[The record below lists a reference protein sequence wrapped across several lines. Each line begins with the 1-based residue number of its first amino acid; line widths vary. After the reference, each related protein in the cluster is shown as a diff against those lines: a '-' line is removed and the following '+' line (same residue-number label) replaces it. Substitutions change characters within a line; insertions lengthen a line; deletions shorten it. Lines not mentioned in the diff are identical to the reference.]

1 RRGVAMIY
9 QELAVCPDLSVEAN
23 VLLGLETSRRGFLR
37 RDLDRDRV
45 RAALAV
51 LGHPEIRPEDPIAT
65 LGPAGRQV
73 VEIARALLTDVKLL
87 VLDEPTSALGRDDAA
102 RLFDLVKRLKARG
115 VTVVYISHFL
125 EEIEAVAD
133 RFTVLRD
140 GQAVGGG
147 NVGQVTRGK
156 IIEMM
161 VGRAVE
167 EQYPHTPHAIGEP
180 ALDISA
186 LVGDPLP

>member
-1 RRGVAMIY
+1 MIY
-9 QELAVCPDLSVEAN
+9 QELAVCPDL
-23 VLLGLETSRRGFLR
+23 TRRGERAARPGVVARFGFLR
-37 RDLDRDRV
+37 QADRPRARARRARATRPPRDSTR
-45 RAALAV
+45 RA
-51 LGHPEIRPEDPIAT
+51 GRRRSTP
-65 LGPAGRQV
+65 PARQV
-73 VEIARALLTDVKLL
+73 VEIARALLTDVQVL
-87 VLDEPTSALGRDDAA
+87 VLDEPTSALTQEDAA

-147 NVGQVTRGK
+147 TVGEVPRER

-161 VGRAVE
+161 VGRVGRRSS
-167 EQYPHTPHAIGEP
+167 TRTRRTR
-180 ALDISA
+180 SA
-186 LVGDPLP
+186 SRCWS